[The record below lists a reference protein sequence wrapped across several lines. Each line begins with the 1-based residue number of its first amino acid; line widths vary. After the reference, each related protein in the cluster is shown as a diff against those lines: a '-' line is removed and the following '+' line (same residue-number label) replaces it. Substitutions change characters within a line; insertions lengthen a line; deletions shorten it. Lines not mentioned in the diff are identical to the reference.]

1 MPSRPPTADRGT
13 HSVPYMSA
21 MTTTEPDTID
31 YQSPPAVDTTAT
43 AVLAALS
50 LSHLLNDTIQSLLP
64 AIYPMLRDN
73 YALSYGQIGALTF
86 TTQVTSSLL
95 QPIVGILADKK
106 PRPFSLAFGMF
117 VSMLG
122 LLLLAYASHF
132 GVLIAAAAI
141 VGFGSAVF
149 HPEASR
155 MAYLAA
161 GGRHGFA
168 QSLFQVGGNFGSSLG
183 PLLAAGVIVHRGQ
196 GSIAWFA
203 ILAVIGMAVLARVG
217 VWYAANLH
225 RAKPKPRVER
235 PGVVPLSRRRV
246 TFALAI
252 LVALVFSKYVYLVS
266 LTNYY
271 QFYLIHRF
279 GVSKEASPI
288 YLFAFLFAVAAGTFA
303 GGPIGDR
310 IGRKPI
316 LWFSIL
322 GVAPF
327 ALLLPHVG
335 LVGTVVCSVF
345 AGFVLASAF
354 SAIIVF
360 AQELVPGK
368 VGMIAGLFYGLA
380 FGISGV
386 ASAALGG
393 VADARGIEFV
403 FQLCAFLPLI
413 GVLVAFLPNMD
424 RPRAA

>member
-1 MPSRPPTADRGT
+1 
-13 HSVPYMSA
+13 
-21 MTTTEPDTID
+21 MTTPTDLPLPDVATRAPRA
-31 YQSPPAVDTTAT
+31 SETAT

-50 LSHLLNDTIQSLLP
+50 LSHLLNDTIQSILP
-64 AIYPMLRDN
+64 AVYPMLHAKFD
-73 YALSYGQIGALTF
+73 LTFGQVGEIGF

-95 QPIVGILADKK
+95 QPIVGVMADRR

-117 VSMLG
+117 VSMVG
-122 LLLLAYASHF
+122 LLLLATADSF
-132 GVLIAAAAI
+132 GVLILAAGI

-168 QSLFQVGGNFGSSLG
+168 QSLFQVGGNFGTSLG
-183 PLLAAGVIVHRGQ
+183 PLLAAGIIIRRGQ
-196 GSIAWFA
+196 GSVAWFA
-203 ILAVIGMAVLARVG
+203 ILAVVGMVVLARVG
-217 VWYAANLH
+217 VWYRDNLH
-225 RAKPKPRVER
+225 RAKPKPRVAK
-235 PGVVPLSRRRV
+235 PGDVPLSRGRV
-246 TFALAI
+246 AFALAI

-266 LTNYY
+266 LTSYY
-271 QFYLIHRF
+271 QFYLIQHF
-279 GVSKEASPI
+279 GVSQERAPL

-310 IGRKPI
+310 VGRKPI

-327 ALLLPHVG
+327 SLILPHVG
-335 LVGTVVCSVF
+335 LAGTVVCSIF

-360 AQELVPGK
+360 AQQLVPGK

-386 ASAALGG
+386 AAAAMGG
-393 VADARGIEFV
+393 LADRHGIEFV
-403 FQLCAFLPLI
+403 FKLCAFLPLI
-413 GVLVAFLPNMD
+413 GVLVALLPNVD
-424 RPRAA
+424 RPRITTDAALATTPEP

>member
-1 MPSRPPTADRGT
+1 MNRPTEESTAAAT
-13 HSVPYMSA
+13 A
-21 MTTTEPDTID
+21 
-31 YQSPPAVDTTAT
+31 DTTAT
-43 AVLAALS
+43 AVLVALS
-50 LSHLLNDTIQSLLP
+50 ASHLLNDTIQSLLP
-64 AIYPMLRDN
+64 AVYPILRDN
-73 YALSYGQIGALTF
+73 YALTYGQIGAISF

-95 QPIVGILADKK
+95 QPIVGILADRK

-117 VSMLG
+117 VSMVG
-122 LLLLAYASHF
+122 LLLLAYASSF
-132 GVLIAAAAI
+132 WVLILASAI

-183 PLLAAGVIVHRGQ
+183 PLLAAGIIVHRGQ
-196 GSIAWFA
+196 GSLAWFA
-203 ILAVIGMAVLARVG
+203 ILAVVGMAVLARVG

-225 RAKPKPRVER
+225 RATAKARKHRE
-235 PGVVPLSRRRV
+235 GVVPLSRRRV

-271 QFYLIHRF
+271 QFYLIDHF
-279 GVSKEASPI
+279 GVSKDRAPI
-288 YLFAFLFAVAAGTFA
+288 YLFFFLFAVAAGTFA

-327 ALLLPHVG
+327 SLVLPHVN
-335 LVGTVVCSVF
+335 LAGTIVCTVF
-345 AGFVLASAF
+345 AGFILASAF

-386 ASAALGG
+386 AAAALGW
-393 VADARGIEFV
+393 VADVVAHQRGSEAAGMEFV
-403 FQLCAFLPLI
+403 FGLCAFLPLL
-413 GVLVAFLPNMD
+413 GVLVAFLPNVD
-424 RPRAA
+424 KRRAAI